1 MNGDAMRIDYKKT
14 IVRIRAQL
22 GLSQQGLADLLDV
35 TFQTVNRWENGH
47 FEPTKIVKAKLENL
61 MNENG
66 IKPVLEEE

>member
-61 MNENG
+61 MSENG

>member
-14 IVRIRAQL
+14 IVRIRAQI
-22 GLSQQGLADLLDV
+22 GQSQQGLADLLDV

-61 MNENG
+61 MSENG